1 MTRTLE
7 AKIGQT
13 LIVGFA
19 GLTAPDY
26 VLEWLATERAGGII
40 LFRRNIANPQQLA
53 ALVQSCH
60 DAAPRPILIAIDQE
74 GGRVSRL
81 HQGNGF
87 TESPGAM
94 AIAATDSETLAESVS
109 AVLAAEMRAMGIN
122 WVLAPVVDIAHDKTN
137 FVIGTR
143 ALGTDSQ
150 QVARL
155 ACAQVRGF
163 QQAGIPATAKHFPGH
178 GNTPVDTHEALAVV
192 SGSVDYLWEHD
203 LIPFRAAVAADVA
216 SVMVSHVKFE
226 ALDAEHPAT
235 LSPRI
240 TTGLL
245 RDEIGFQGV
254 ACSDCME
261 MKAITNHYGAGESA
275 VLGMLAGLDVLFFS
289 HTKQYQEEAF
299 AALLAAVRTGRIAET
314 RFDEA
319 VRRIDRML
327 AAYPVSA
334 PDTTRI
340 RQAEHLAVMQQAAQ
354 HSLTLIEAVPDTL
367 PVRLSPD
374 ERLGLIEFG
383 GIQDTQAIEQ
393 GTATALSHLLEQQ
406 GWDFERLAFHPEK
419 PPTEAAYV
427 QAEALAQNC
436 DILLIATRNAH
447 LYPHE
452 LELTQQLINQSRRV
466 IVICLAN
473 PYDALAIT
481 GADAA
486 LCSYGDS
493 QPSLMAVAAALQG
506 AFVPSGRLPVAGAL

>member
-1 MTRTLE
+1 MARTLE
-7 AKIGQT
+7 SKIGQI
-13 LIVGFA
+13 LVVGFA

-40 LFRRNIANPQQLA
+40 LFRRNIASPEQLA
-53 ALVQSCH
+53 ALVQSCR
-60 DAAPRPILIAIDQE
+60 DAAPRPILVAIDQE
-74 GGRVSRL
+74 GGRVARL

-94 AIAATDSETLAESVS
+94 ALAATGSEEIAESVS

-143 ALGTDSQ
+143 ALGTDSE

-155 ACAQVRGF
+155 ACAEVRGF
-163 QQAGIPATAKHFPGH
+163 QQSGIPATAKHFPGH

-203 LIPFRAAVAADVA
+203 LIPFRAAVKAGVA

-226 ALDAEHPAT
+226 ALDSEHPAT

-261 MKAITNHYGAGESA
+261 MKAITDHYGASESA
-275 VLGMLAGLDVLFFS
+275 VLGILAGLDVLFFS
-289 HTKQYQEEAF
+289 HTQQYQQEAYNGI
-299 AALLAAVRTGRIAET
+299 LTAVQSGRIAES
-314 RFDEA
+314 RIDEA
-319 VRRIDRML
+319 VARIDAML
-327 AAYPVSA
+327 TAYPVTA
-334 PDTTRI
+334 PDCAQIQRK
-340 RQAEHLAVMQQAAQ
+340 EYLAVMQKATEQ
-354 HSLTLIEAVPDTL
+354 SLTLLERVPQTL
-367 PVRLSPD
+367 PLQLGAD
-374 ERLGLIEFG
+374 ERLGLVEFG
-383 GIQDTQAIEQ
+383 GIQDTKAIEQ
-393 GTATALSHLLEQQ
+393 GTATAFIHLLNEQ
-406 GWDFERLAFHPEK
+406 GWGFESVALHPEK
-419 PPTEAAYV
+419 AAESDYER
-427 QAEALAQNC
+427 AEQLAQKS

-447 LYPHE
+447 LYPQE
-452 LELTQQLINQSRRV
+452 LALTQHLINQGHRT

-473 PYDALAIT
+473 PYDALALT

-493 QPSLMAVAAALQG
+493 QPSLMAVVAALQG
-506 AFVPSGRLPVAGAL
+506 AFVPSGRLPVAIT